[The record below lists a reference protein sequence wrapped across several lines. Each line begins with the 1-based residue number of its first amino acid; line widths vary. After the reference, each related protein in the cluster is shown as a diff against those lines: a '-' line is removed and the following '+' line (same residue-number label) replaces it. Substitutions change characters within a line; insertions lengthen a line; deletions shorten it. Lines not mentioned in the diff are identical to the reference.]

1 MNIGFFTDS
10 YRPYTSGV
18 VRSIETFTKEL
29 KQLGHQVY
37 IFAPQYKDCEKEPG
51 VFRYASVPSPTN
63 QDFSLAI
70 PISLRARPLV
80 KQLGL
85 DVIHV
90 HSPFLMGRLGA
101 RLARLEKIPLVYTY
115 HTLYDKYVHYVP
127 FAQDLSSKIAQK
139 IATDFSNR
147 CDLVIV
153 PTKIIGDIIRQ
164 NGVRTS
170 IMNIPTGIET
180 GDYKDGDPHWLRQTF
195 HIPDNHRILL
205 FVGRIG
211 QEKNIEFLIKCFN
224 IVQQQLPE
232 TSLVLVG
239 GGPQEQELKEMVV
252 SLGIQEKVIFTGTLD
267 KKLVINCY
275 LGADL
280 FVFASVTETQGL
292 VIGEAKAAGLPVVA
306 IDAFGVKEM
315 VTNERS
321 GYLTQLDEQEF
332 VDRIIHLLQDHNLY
346 DKMSAAAKQE
356 AQLITAEACTKRLV
370 EAYQNVCQN
379 KTGIVVGY

>member
-1 MNIGFFTDS
+1 MNIGYFTDS

-18 VRSIETFTKEL
+18 VRSIETFTREL
-29 KQLGHQVY
+29 KKLGHQVY
-37 IFAPQYKDCEKEPG
+37 IFAPMYKDCEKEPG
-51 VFRYASVPSPTN
+51 VFRYLSVPSPTN
-63 QDFSLAI
+63 QDFTLAI

-80 KQLGL
+80 RKLKL
-85 DVIHV
+85 DIIHV

-101 RLARLEKIPLVYTY
+101 HVARAERIPLVYTY

-127 FAQDLSSKIAQK
+127 FAQELSSKVVQK

-153 PTKIIGDIIRQ
+153 PTSVIGEVIRQ
-164 NGVRTS
+164 NGVRTPLV
-170 IMNIPTGIET
+170 NIPTGIEIDDYRK
-180 GDYKDGDPHWLRQTF
+180 GDSQWLRQTYR
-195 HIPDNHRILL
+195 IPEHHRILL

-211 QEKNIEFLIKCFN
+211 QEKNIEFLIRAFYQ
-224 IVQQQLPE
+224 VQQRLPD
-232 TSLVLVG
+232 TTLVLVG
-239 GGPQEQELKEMVV
+239 GGPQEQELKELVAA
-252 SLGIQEKVIFTGTLD
+252 LGISEKVVFTGTLE

-315 VTNERS
+315 VTHGHS
-321 GYLTQLDEQEF
+321 GFLCQLDQREF
-332 VDRIIHLLQDHNLY
+332 VSRITTLLEDHELY
-346 DKMSAAAKQE
+346 KKMSAAAQEE
-356 AQLITAEACTKRLV
+356 AQLISAEACAKRLV
-370 EAYQNVCQN
+370 QAYWSVVRTN
-379 KTGIVVGY
+379 KVVGY

>member
-29 KQLGHQVY
+29 KKLGHQVY
-37 IFAPQYKDCEKEPG
+37 IFAPHYKDCEKEPG
-51 VFRYASVPSPTN
+51 VFRYLSVPSPTN
-63 QDFSLAI
+63 QEFALAI

-80 KQLGL
+80 RKLKL
-85 DVIHV
+85 DIIHV

-101 RLARLEKIPLVYTY
+101 HIARSERIPLVYTY

-127 FAQDLSSKIAQK
+127 FAQELSSKLVQK

-153 PTKIIGDIIRQ
+153 PTSVIGDLIRQ
-164 NGVRTS
+164 NGVRAP
-170 IMNIPTGIET
+170 IVNIPTGIEID
-180 GDYKDGDPHWLRQTF
+180 DYQYGDPTWLRQTYR
-195 HIPDNHRILL
+195 IPEHHRILL

-211 QEKNIEFLIKCFN
+211 QEKNIEFLIRAFN
-224 IVQQQLPE
+224 LVQQKLPD
-232 TSLVLVG
+232 TTLVLVG
-239 GGPQEQELKEMVV
+239 GGPQEHELKELVV
-252 SLGIQEKVIFTGTLD
+252 SLGLQDKVIFTGTLD

-306 IDAFGVKEM
+306 VDAYGVKEM
-315 VTNERS
+315 VTHGRS
-321 GYLTQLDEQEF
+321 GFLCRLNEQEF
-332 VDRIIHLLQDHNLY
+332 ISRIITLLEDRDLY
-346 DKMSAAAKQE
+346 DRMSAAALEE
-356 AQLITAEACTKRLV
+356 AQLITAEACAKRLV
-370 EAYQNVCQN
+370 QAYQSVLRAN
-379 KTGIVVGY
+379 KVVGY

>member
-51 VFRYASVPSPTN
+51 VFRYASLPSPTN

-70 PISLRARPLV
+70 PISFRARPLV
-80 KQLGL
+80 RQLKL
-85 DVIHV
+85 DIIHV

-101 RLARLEKIPLVYTY
+101 RLARSERIPLVYTY

-127 FAQDLSSKIAQK
+127 FAQEISSKVVQK

-153 PTKIIGDIIRQ
+153 PTSVIGDVIRQ
-164 NGVRTS
+164 NGVRAP
-170 IMNIPTGIET
+170 IENIPTGIET
-180 GDYKDGDPHWLRQTF
+180 SDYKYGDPHWLRETYR
-195 HIPDNHRILL
+195 IPANHRILL

-211 QEKNIEFLIKCFN
+211 QEKNLEFLIRCFN

-252 SLGIQEKVIFTGTLD
+252 SLGIQDKVIFTGTLD

-315 VTNERS
+315 VTHEHS
-321 GYLTQLDEQEF
+321 GFLTQLDEQEF
-332 VDRIIHLLQDHNLY
+332 VDRIINLLQDNNLY
-346 DKMSAAAKQE
+346 RKMSATAKQE
-356 AQLITAEACTKRLV
+356 AQLITAEACTRRLL
-370 EAYQNVCQN
+370 EAYQSICQT
-379 KTGIVVGY
+379 KSSAVVGY

>member
-29 KQLGHQVY
+29 KQLGHQVF

-51 VFRYASVPSPTN
+51 VFRYVSVPSPTN

-80 KQLGL
+80 RQLKL
-85 DVIHV
+85 DIIHV

-101 RLARLEKIPLVYTY
+101 RLARSERVPLVYTY

-127 FAQDLSSKIAQK
+127 FAQELSSKVVQK

-153 PTKIIGDIIRQ
+153 PTSIIGDVIRQ
-164 NGVRTS
+164 NGVRAP
-170 IMNIPTGIET
+170 IENIPTGIET
-180 GDYKDGDPHWLRQTF
+180 KDYKYGDPHWLRNTYN
-195 HIPDNHRILL
+195 IPANHRILL

-211 QEKNIEFLIKCFN
+211 QEKNIEFLIRCFN
-224 IVQQQLPE
+224 MVQQQLPE
-232 TSLVLVG
+232 TTLVLVG
-239 GGPQEQELKEMVV
+239 GGPQEQEIKELVV

-315 VTNERS
+315 VTHECS

-332 VDRIIHLLQDHNLY
+332 TDRIITLLQDDHLY
-346 DKMSAAAKQE
+346 NKMSAAALDE
-356 AQLITAEACTKRLV
+356 AQLITAEACARRLV
-370 EAYQNVCQN
+370 QAYQ
-379 KTGIVVGY
+379 GILQTHKVVGY